1 MGDGKERK
9 GITCSERLWFFSSF
23 GLKMQWYGFQRLGL
37 KRVWI
42 LASEIGS
49 DCLTNRVVTTSKGTP
64 TPSSSAWKILK
75 MEELQIAVKII
86 LLRRAGGGGGRY
98 YFPLMMFVEPAM
110 KGGLKFWVW
119 MNFLCSYEN
128 DRNTIGP
135 YSLLLKQYKKSTK
148 WFILTWNYCRGTMEG
163 AAEIEPSSCLSHNFL
178 L

>member
-1 MGDGKERK
+1 M
-9 GITCSERLWFFSSF
+9 
-23 GLKMQWYGFQRLGL
+23 
-37 KRVWI
+37 VWI
-42 LASEIGS
+42 SEVRSEKGVNFSIW
-49 DCLTNRVVTTSKGTP
+49 NRVRLFDEPGGNNFRGNPNPLLLCVENPKNGRI
-64 TPSSSAWKILK
+64 AD
-75 MEELQIAVKII
+75 AVKII
-86 LLRRAGGGGGRY
+86 LLRRTGGGGRY